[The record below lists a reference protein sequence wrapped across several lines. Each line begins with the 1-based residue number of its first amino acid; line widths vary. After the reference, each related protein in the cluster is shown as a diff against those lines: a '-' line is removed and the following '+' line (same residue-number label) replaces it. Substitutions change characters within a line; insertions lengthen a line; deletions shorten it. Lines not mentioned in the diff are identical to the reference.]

1 MFKKGKWMR
10 KKKEK
15 RGGKLDLNVFKIVGI
30 IYVCLKINFD
40 SLCLKF

>member
-1 MFKKGKWMR
+1 MDEE
-10 KKKEK
+10 KERK
-15 RGGKLDLNVFKIVGI
+15 RGKKLDLNVFKIVGI